1 MSLKEKFNI
10 NILFVNEEDI
20 IPLYSERFGDTY
32 RFKQPIQIPSMP
44 GFYLIPEFLD
54 YGIDIDGNIY
64 SFLVNKFLTYVI
76 DKDENSTRT
85 RGYYKIGLKKGNVFE
100 KTSRHRLKML
110 TFSTYDDHPKEL
122 QVNHKDGIP
131 GNDDFDNLEWCD
143 NSHNIRHAIEMGLIS
158 KQLISVDVK
167 NVLTGET
174 FSAKSISEASSKSG
188 VSIPAL
194 HSRLRNPS
202 YLASDG
208 WVIKY
213 SGYDWTTLTR
223 TPRSRITNTAVI
235 AWCLKTNTKQKF
247 ATVIDASEVTGVNK
261 AGIRAQCVE
270 KTMSPNSGYVFRYER
285 DEDQFPVYD
294 ELQIQWFK
302 FNNYPPTLQTDGYA
316 AFKNGQLV
324 AVGSKEVIMQLIG
337 FELTPK
343 TFRNM
348 LSRGETK
355 LNGYDIQIVSSRGS

>member
-1 MSLKEKFNI
+1 MGTIQHCWFIWHDFKRYATT
-10 NILFVNEEDI
+10 FV
-20 IPLYSERFGDTY
+20 
-32 RFKQPIQIPSMP
+32 
-44 GFYLIPEFLD
+44 LIPYQQGSLF
-54 YGIDIDGNIY
+54 
-64 SFLVNKFLTYVI
+64 
-76 DKDENSTRT
+76 RQ
-85 RGYYKIGLKKGNVFE
+85 GNVFE

-110 TFSTYDDHPKEL
+110 TFSTYDEHPKEL

-202 YLASDG
+202 YLATDG

-213 SGYDWTTLTR
+213 NGYDWTALTR

-247 ATVIDASEVTGVNK
+247 VTLLLRRV
-261 AGIRAQCVE
+261 
-270 KTMSPNSGYVFRYER
+270 
-285 DEDQFPVYD
+285 
-294 ELQIQWFK
+294 
-302 FNNYPPTLQTDGYA
+302 
-316 AFKNGQLV
+316 
-324 AVGSKEVIMQLIG
+324 
-337 FELTPK
+337 
-343 TFRNM
+343 
-348 LSRGETK
+348 
-355 LNGYDIQIVSSRGS
+355 IVSRVI